1 MPHPPGSSPRPGR
14 PFTFGSPGAWGF
26 HTQAPSPTAAM
37 GSLPPAPMAPP
48 FADAAAERTAAMRAT
63 AERIAAKGS
72 AAECTA
78 AVRAGP
84 EHTAAGRAVAER
96 KAAGRRAA
104 GRARIT
110 LAINVLERRVATVE
124 AAAAAASLSAALT
137 GDAVGFSGSYSLT
150 SAYMP
155 VGRISPFRED
165 VAAGCAHGRTRS
177 VALPGNRPMRGRRRP
192 HLRMRARRE
201 SFLIR
206 CPSSALL
213 QRRWRRDVGCA

>member
-1 MPHPPGSSPRPGR
+1 
-14 PFTFGSPGAWGF
+14 
-26 HTQAPSPTAAM
+26 
-37 GSLPPAPMAPP
+37 MAPP

-72 AAECTA
+72 AAERTA
-78 AVRAGP
+78 AARAGP
-84 EHTAAGRAVAER
+84 ERTAAGRAVAER

-104 GRARIT
+104 ARARIT
-110 LAINVLERRVATVE
+110 LAINVLERRVATE
-124 AAAAAASLSAALT
+124 AAAAAASLSAAPT

-165 VAAGCAHGRTRS
+165 VAAGCAHGRARS